1 MENFYEF
8 DYNGKR
14 YFFRKYPEDKYKN
27 IVFCCAKNEDAY
39 IREWIEHYLKLGFDK
54 VIIVDNNQEAGR
66 LEDKIEDFVSRG
78 NVQIFSLNGVEGMF
92 QNSIYTMFMNYGNYK
107 WCAYFD
113 CDEFLEI
120 SDSYSNIDELFN
132 TINEDI
138 LMVHWI
144 VYGANG
150 AIAKDIDKPTQERF
164 KLPMMPISLF
174 KENMYL
180 KAIVRGGRKGYFESP
195 HVVKFTD
202 SESNS
207 YNIGGYY
214 ITDTLDAN
222 VSFPIRVKKC
232 FLKHYITKSFTEYN
246 EKLSRKR
253 IAPSVD
259 SIGDFF
265 VTYENNEIPLRF
277 YSQRF
282 FFGNELPWIDEPL
295 KNYEMIVFMG
305 NKNDPMLQFHYP
317 AYAMSKCSNKVIVV
331 DKDIDDTF
339 FATLLEIAKR
349 TGNTLIAAENDAAN
363 LWNIFIKTCKGKGET
378 YYIYGAK

>member
-1 MENFYEF
+1 MENFYVYDF
-8 DYNGKR
+8 NGKR

-27 IVFCCAKNEDAY
+27 IVFCCAKNEDDY

-54 VIIVDNNQEAGR
+54 IIIVDNNQEAGR
-66 LEDKIEDFVSRG
+66 LEEKIEDYISRG

-120 SDSYSNIDELFN
+120 SETYDNIYELLN

-138 LMVHWI
+138 LMVHWV
-144 VYGANG
+144 VYGANERLE
-150 AIAKDIDKPTQERF
+150 KETDIPIQNRF
-164 KLPMMPISLF
+164 KLPIMPISLF

-180 KAIVRGGRKGYFESP
+180 KAIVRGGRKGYFDSP
-195 HVVKFTD
+195 HVVKFED
-202 SESNS
+202 VGNKLC
-207 YNIGGYY
+207 NIGGYY
-214 ITDTLDAN
+214 TTEMIYSN
-222 VSFPIRVKKC
+222 VSFPIRIKKC
-232 FLKHYITKSFTEYN
+232 YLKHYMTKSFEEYN

-253 IAPSVD
+253 IAPSTD
-259 SIGDFF
+259 NIDDFF
-265 VTYENNEIPLRF
+265 VTYKNNEIPLNF

-282 FFGNELPWIDEPL
+282 FFGNKIPWVDEPL
-295 KNYEMIVFMG
+295 KEYEMIAFMG
-305 NKNDPMLQFHYP
+305 NDNDPMLQFHYP
-317 AYAMSKCSNKVIVV
+317 SYAMSKCSNKVIVV
-331 DKDIDDTF
+331 ENNIDDTF

-349 TGNTLIAAENDAAN
+349 TGNRLIATENNASN
-363 LWNIFIKTCKGKGET
+363 LWKIFMKTCKGKGET

>member
-164 KLPMMPISLF
+164 KLPMMHTV
-174 KENMYL
+174 Y
-180 KAIVRGGRKGYFESP
+180 
-195 HVVKFTD
+195 
-202 SESNS
+202 
-207 YNIGGYY
+207 
-214 ITDTLDAN
+214 
-222 VSFPIRVKKC
+222 
-232 FLKHYITKSFTEYN
+232 
-246 EKLSRKR
+246 
-253 IAPSVD
+253 
-259 SIGDFF
+259 
-265 VTYENNEIPLRF
+265 
-277 YSQRF
+277 
-282 FFGNELPWIDEPL
+282 
-295 KNYEMIVFMG
+295 
-305 NKNDPMLQFHYP
+305 
-317 AYAMSKCSNKVIVV
+317 
-331 DKDIDDTF
+331 
-339 FATLLEIAKR
+339 
-349 TGNTLIAAENDAAN
+349 
-363 LWNIFIKTCKGKGET
+363 
-378 YYIYGAK
+378 

>member
-1 MENFYEF
+1 MENFYVYDF
-8 DYNGKR
+8 NGKR

-27 IVFCCAKNEDAY
+27 IVFCCAKNEDDY

-54 VIIVDNNQEAGR
+54 IIIVDNNQETGK
-66 LEDKIEDFVSRG
+66 LEEKIEDHISRG
-78 NVQIFSLNGVEGMF
+78 SVQIFSLNGVEGMF

-120 SDSYSNIDELFN
+120 SEAYNNIDELLN

-138 LMVHWI
+138 LMVHWV
-144 VYGANG
+144 VYGANERLE
-150 AIAKDIDKPTQERF
+150 KETDIPIQNRF

-180 KAIVRGGRKGYFESP
+180 KAIVRGGRKGYFNSP
-195 HVVKFTD
+195 HIVKFED
-202 SESNS
+202 GGNNLC
-207 YNIGGYY
+207 NIGGYY
-214 ITDTLDAN
+214 TTEMLNSN
-222 VSFPIRVKKC
+222 VSFPIRIKKC
-232 FLKHYITKSFTEYN
+232 YLKHYMTKSFEEYN

-253 IAPSVD
+253 IAPSTD
-259 SIGDFF
+259 NISDFF
-265 VTYENNEIPLRF
+265 VTYKNNEIPLNF

-282 FFGNELPWIDEPL
+282 FFGNKISWVDEPL
-295 KNYEMIVFMG
+295 KEYEMIVFMG
-305 NKNDPMLQFHYP
+305 NNNEPMLQFHYP
-317 AYAMSKCSNKVIVV
+317 SYAMSKCSNKVIVV
-331 DKDIDDTF
+331 ENNIDDTF

-349 TGNTLIAAENDAAN
+349 TGNRLIATENNASN
-363 LWNIFIKTCKGKGET
+363 LWKIFMKTCKGKGET

>member
-1 MENFYEF
+1 MENFYEY

-27 IVFCCAKNEDAY
+27 IVFCCAKNEDDY

-54 VIIVDNNQEAGR
+54 IIIVDNNQESGK
-66 LEDKIEDFVSRG
+66 LEKKIEDHISRG
-78 NVQIFSLNGVEGMF
+78 SVQIFSLNGVEGMF

-120 SDSYSNIDELFN
+120 SEAYNNIDELLD
-132 TINEDI
+132 TIDEDI
-138 LMVHWI
+138 LMVHWV

-150 AIAKDIDKPTQERF
+150 RLEKETDIPIQERF
-164 KLPMMPISLF
+164 KLPIMPISLF

-180 KAIVRGGRKGYFESP
+180 KAIVRGGRKGYFDSP
-195 HVVKFTD
+195 HVVKFED
-202 SESNS
+202 GGNNLC
-207 YNIGGYY
+207 NIGGYY
-214 ITDTLDAN
+214 TTEMLNSN

-232 FLKHYITKSFTEYN
+232 YLKHYMTKSFEEYN

-253 IAPSVD
+253 IAPSTD
-259 SIGDFF
+259 NINDFF
-265 VTYENNEIPLRF
+265 VTYKNNEIPLNF

-282 FFGNELPWIDEPL
+282 FFGNKISWVDEPL
-295 KNYEMIVFMG
+295 KEYEMIAFMG
-305 NKNDPMLQFHYP
+305 NDNAPMLQFHYP
-317 AYAMSKCSNKVIVV
+317 SYAMSKCTNKVIVV
-331 DKDIDDTF
+331 ENNIDDTF

-349 TGNTLIAAENDAAN
+349 TGNRLIATENNASN
-363 LWNIFIKTCKGKGET
+363 LWDIFMKTCKGKGET